1 MLFKLLY
8 KILMDAFQCQLCN
21 LKFNNIEL
29 YVKHVRLMHDNKLNI
44 KCMFS
49 NCNFVTSKLRY
60 LCRHFSNSNFLSEN
74 ILIPKTIIMIISILI
89 FH

>member
-1 MLFKLLY
+1 
-8 KILMDAFQCQLCN
+8 MDAFQCQLCN